1 MTDLEQEAHAFGTT
15 LLATYPPL
23 HDAEAV
29 RGGGCVL
36 CPSYGTT
43 CDGLER
49 EWWTDLE
56 WEETWERSDGD

>member
-1 MTDLEQEAHAFGTT
+1 MTAEEAAARSAG
-15 LLATYPPL
+15 LALIARYPPER
-23 HDAEAV
+23 DAELH
-29 RGGGCVL
+29 RGDGCVA

-56 WEETWERSDGD
+56 WEDMWERGSSD